1 VAVLQTIVDT
11 LKRDTP
17 QIDVLITLSNLA
29 VPPNSASRQYFNL
42 SAAPTNADIVTF
54 DMYCDSGAPAAAPPH
69 LSACSGTWKQIK
81 AKLDSLATFVE
92 AHPKMKL
99 AVIPDAGTGAFRSV
113 GAAAQSELNDRFLVW
128 CAIHER
134 CVAVLPFV
142 GGHWA
147 DVKTIG
153 SVREAAKPTAFISTF
168 ACESIV
174 ITTTSSLERHRS
186 QD

>member
-1 VAVLQTIVDT
+1 LQTIVDT

-153 SVREAAKPTAFISTF
+153 SVREADKPTTLFPHLLVN
-168 ACESIV
+168 CSIA
-174 ITTTSSLERHRS
+174 TTGSL
-186 QD
+186 